1 MVLHTQGIWEKES
14 DIEMTVEEVLNCMEG
29 PDRIKIVSE
38 DGTELYRGYQGTMKR
53 FNGKQIEFNNDTV
66 DMSAEVVKIGLFIEI
81 YRREKREEILASTE
95 GNVPMPDMITNIS
108 YGDLEQCIYTK
119 IVTKK

>member
-1 MVLHTQGIWEKES
+1 
-14 DIEMTVEEVLNCMEG
+14 MTVEEVLNCMEG

-38 DGTELYRGYQGTMKR
+38 DGTELYRGYQGMMKK
-53 FNGKQIEFNNDTV
+53 FNGKEIEFNNDTV

-81 YRREKREEILASTE
+81 YKREKRESILASTE
-95 GNVPMPDMITNIS
+95 GNVPIPDMITNIS
-108 YGDLEQCIYTK
+108 YGDLEECIYTK

>member
-1 MVLHTQGIWEKES
+1 
-14 DIEMTVEEVLNCMEG
+14 MTVEEVLNCMEG
-29 PDRIKIVSE
+29 TDRIKIVSE

-66 DMSAEVVKIGLFIEI
+66 NMSVEVVKIGLFIEI
-81 YRREKREEILASTE
+81 YRKEKREEILASTE
-95 GNVPMPDMITNIS
+95 GNVQMPDMVTNIS

-119 IVTKK
+119 NVTKK